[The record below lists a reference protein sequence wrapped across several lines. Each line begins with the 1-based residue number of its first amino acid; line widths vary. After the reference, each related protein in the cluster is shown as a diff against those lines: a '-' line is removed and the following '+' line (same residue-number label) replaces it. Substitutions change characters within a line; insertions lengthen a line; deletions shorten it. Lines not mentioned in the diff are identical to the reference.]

1 MVNRRVVLRSRPAH
15 VPQPDNFEI
24 VPGEVPEPGDGEIL
38 VRNLY
43 FSVEPAIRA
52 RLDGKET
59 YMPPI
64 GIGEPIQSP
73 TVGRVVRSNH
83 PGYQEGEVLFGFN
96 NWDDYVIVS
105 DDTLLLD
112 RLSPE
117 EGMPLSYYVGA
128 LGGSGTTAYVGLHDV
143 GGIQAGETVV
153 ISAAAGGVGSV
164 AGQIARLRGCR
175 VVGLVGSADKAAVV
189 KDRLGFDEVINY
201 REVPD
206 LAAAVREACPDGVDL
221 YYDNVGGPTLDAL
234 LVNMKSFGRIVA
246 CGMMA
251 GYNQQDEP
259 PPVRHL
265 WEVVAR
271 QLRMQ
276 GFLLPFF
283 PDSIQKGLE
292 ELHGWVRSG
301 ELQVLENVTH
311 GLHRAPDAFCSLM
324 GGSTVGKTLLEL
336 DGTDLHHPSV
346 ATLEGQVS

>member
-1 MVNRRVVLRSRPAH
+1 M
-15 VPQPDNFEI
+15 
-24 VPGEVPEPGDGEIL
+24 
-38 VRNLY
+38 
-43 FSVEPAIRA
+43 
-52 RLDGKET
+52 
-59 YMPPI
+59 
-64 GIGEPIQSP
+64 
-73 TVGRVVRSNH
+73 
-83 PGYQEGEVLFGFN
+83 
-96 NWDDYVIVS
+96 
-105 DDTLLLD
+105 
-112 RLSPE
+112 
-117 EGMPLSYYVGA
+117 
-128 LGGSGTTAYVGLHDV
+128 SGCTTI

-206 LAAAVREACPDGVDL
+206 LAAAVAQACPDGVDL
-221 YYDNVGGPTLDAL
+221 YYDNVGGPTLDAM

-283 PDSIQKGLE
+283 PDVDSRRARRAARVGAFRRAAGPGERHARPPSRARGVLRPDGRQHGRQDPARARRDRPAPPGRGDPGGAGQLSCGTRTAAAMRAAAARPSAIACAARRGTIASPMASTSGAAHFGVRARAALAGDDDAVALE
-292 ELHGWVRSG
+292 EARS
-301 ELQVLENVTH
+301 
-311 GLHRAPDAFCSLM
+311 A
-324 GGSTVGKTLLEL
+324 
-336 DGTDLHHPSV
+336 
-346 ATLEGQVS
+346 

>member
-1 MVNRRVVLRSRPAH
+1 
-15 VPQPDNFEI
+15 
-24 VPGEVPEPGDGEIL
+24 
-38 VRNLY
+38 
-43 FSVEPAIRA
+43 
-52 RLDGKET
+52 
-59 YMPPI
+59 
-64 GIGEPIQSP
+64 
-73 TVGRVVRSNH
+73 
-83 PGYQEGEVLFGFN
+83 
-96 NWDDYVIVS
+96 
-105 DDTLLLD
+105 
-112 RLSPE
+112 
-117 EGMPLSYYVGA
+117 MPLSYYVGA
-128 LGGSGTTAYVGLHDV
+128 LGGSGTTRLRRPARRR
-143 GGIQAGETVV
+143 GIQAGETVV

-283 PDSIQKGLE
+283 SESIQKALD
-292 ELHGWVRSG
+292 ELHRWVRSG
-301 ELQVLENVTH
+301 ELQVLENVTR
-311 GLHRAPDAFCSLM
+311 GLDRGPEAFCSLM
-324 GGSTVGKTLLEL
+324 AGSTVGKTLVEL
-336 DGTDLHHPSV
+336 DGTDLHQPGV
-346 ATLEGQVS
+346 ATLQEQVS